1 MVLTDDEWDELHTLQ
16 EQELAVWQQLLQ
28 LTEKITASTYDAV
41 YKQIKE
47 T

>member
-16 EQELAVWQQLLQ
+16 EQELAVWQQLSQ
-28 LTEKITASTYDAV
+28 LTERITASTYDAV